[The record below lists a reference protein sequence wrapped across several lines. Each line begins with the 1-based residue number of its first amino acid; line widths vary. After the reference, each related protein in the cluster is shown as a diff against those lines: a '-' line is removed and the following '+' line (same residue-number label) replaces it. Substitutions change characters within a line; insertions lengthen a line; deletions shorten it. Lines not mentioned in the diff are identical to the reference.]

1 VNDPEIQQSKRPPLM
16 QLTEE
21 LTGISL
27 LDSGTVNP
35 FFMLAVGKDALQIP
49 VDFSNNEQLEFTT
62 VKIAAILQLKKC
74 DHYCFATR
82 IQFKASAGGK
92 EVMKQQVLILFATK
106 AEISRENSNGYDC
119 SAQLYDLKLNQ
130 ELGRP
135 QLKEQQALE
144 DYDGQFS
151 NLFSAPKVPDDLMK
165 QLTANVEQYNYS
177 VKGKSVKGKPTT

>member
-1 VNDPEIQQSKRPPLM
+1 M

-35 FFMLAVGKDALQIP
+35 FFMLAVGNEALQIP

-82 IQFKASAGGK
+82 IQFKATAAGK

-106 AEISRENSNGYDC
+106 TETSIDNSTGYDC
-119 SAQLYDLKLNQ
+119 CAQLYDLKLNQ

-135 QLKEQQALE
+135 QLKAQQSLE

-165 QLTANVEQYNYS
+165 QLTANVEQYQYS
-177 VKGKSVKGKPTT
+177 PK

>member
-1 VNDPEIQQSKRPPLM
+1 VNDSNKQHKDFPLL

-35 FFMLAVGKDALQIP
+35 FFMLAGGKEAFQIP
-49 VDFSNNEQLEFTT
+49 VDFSNKEQLEFTT
-62 VKIAAILQLKKC
+62 VKVAAIIQLKKC

-82 IQFKASAGGK
+82 IQFKATAGDK
-92 EVMKQQVLILFATK
+92 EVMKQQVLILFSSKTNK
-106 AEISRENSNGYDC
+106 ADDSVGYNC
-119 SAQLYDLKLNQ
+119 FANLYDLKLNQ

-135 QLKEQQALE
+135 HLKQQQTME

-151 NLFSAPKVPDDLMK
+151 NLFDAPIVPDDLMEK
-165 QLTANVEQYNYS
+165 LTANIEQYQYP
-177 VKGKSVKGKPTT
+177 VQ

>member
-1 VNDPEIQQSKRPPLM
+1 VTDSQNQQSKLHPLM

-35 FFMLAVGKDALQIP
+35 FFILAVGSEALQIP

-82 IQFKASAGGK
+82 IQFKATAGGK

-106 AEISRENSNGYDC
+106 TESNNEHSTGYDC

-135 QLKEQQALE
+135 QLKAQQKLE

-165 QLTANVEQYNYS
+165 QLTANVEQYHYS
-177 VKGKSVKGKPTT
+177 ATESQ